1 MRYFFYEYLNGK
13 KDYTIWIE
21 YTIYAGIY
29 IILYCV
35 YLYAVFLNIIINTSY
50 KYWPAYQKI
59 SYKHHILVLHV

>member
-1 MRYFFYEYLNGK
+1 MEK
-13 KDYTIWIE
+13 KITIWLE

-29 IILYCV
+29 II
-35 YLYAVFLNIIINTSY
+35 LYAVFLNIIINTSY